1 MEELNYVET
10 LKFIVVC
17 LMWYICS
24 AGGNIIGKL
33 VLNQFPFPMTVTM
46 TQLVSISVYMEPIF
60 WFLQTPNTGNIPRS
74 YYFKLILPLAFGKF
88 FSSVSSH
95 ISMWKSTV
103 SYAHTV
109 KATLPLFTVVLSRV
123 LLGET
128 QTLYVYLSIV
138 PIILGVVIATLTEIS
153 FEMLALC
160 SALVATLGFSLQS
173 IFSKKCLKD
182 TGINHL
188 RLLVLL
194 SRIAT
199 VLFLPVWFLYDGRNI
214 ANSDVFENTDV
225 MKSFLLL
232 VLDGI
237 FYMMHNVFAFTVIA
251 MVAPLSYSVAN
262 AMKRVV
268 IIGASL
274 FLLKNPVTTMN
285 VAGMLVACF
294 GVLCYNKAK
303 YDQNKAR
310 RRAETLPYVHSETN
324 LQAHLNPK
332 GLPHSKTEVNL
343 LNRNGMIHPEDHILL
358 QNNVSLDHVTLFPP
372 TGPRTVNQT
381 HSRHAPSSSREQSNL
396 VARGSHRIF
405 EI

>member
-1 MEELNYVET
+1 MEEHNYVET
-10 LKFIVVC
+10 LKFIMVC

-33 VLNQFPFPMTVTM
+33 VLNEFPYPVTVTM
-46 TQLVSISVYMEPIF
+46 TQLISISVYMEPIF

-74 YYFKLILPLAFGKF
+74 YYYKLILPLAFGKF

-95 ISMWKSTV
+95 ISIWKSSV

-128 QTLYVYLSIV
+128 QTLPVYLSIV
-138 PIILGVVIATLTEIS
+138 PIIVGVIVATLTEVS
-153 FEMLALC
+153 FEALALL

-199 VLFLPVWFLYDGRNI
+199 IFFLPFWLLFDCRNI

-225 MKSFLLL
+225 TKSLLL
-232 VLDGI
+232 LILDGL
-237 FYMMHNVFAFTVIA
+237 FYMLHNVFAFTVIA

-268 IIGASL
+268 IISASL
-274 FLLKNPVTTMN
+274 FLLRNPVTTAN
-285 VAGMLVACF
+285 VVGMLVACF

-303 YDQNKAR
+303 FDQNMAR
-310 RRAETLPYVHSETN
+310 RRAETLPLVHSETN

-358 QNNVSLDHVTLFPP
+358 QNNVSVDHVTLFPP
-372 TGPRTVNQT
+372 SNPWPVNQT
-381 HSRHAPSSSREQSNL
+381 HSRHTPSEQSQL
-396 VARGSHRIF
+396 VSRGSHRIF

>member
-10 LKFIVVC
+10 LKFVVVC

-33 VLNQFPFPMTVTM
+33 VLNEIPYPMTVTM
-46 TQLVSISVYMEPIF
+46 TQLVAISVYMEPIF
-60 WFLQTPNTGNIPRS
+60 WFLQTPNTGNITRS
-74 YYFKLILPLAFGKF
+74 CYLKLILPLAFGKF

-95 ISMWKSTV
+95 ISIWKSTV

-109 KATLPLFTVVLSRV
+109 KATLPLFTIVLSRV

-128 QTLYVYLSIV
+128 QTFFVYMSIV
-138 PIILGVVIATLTEIS
+138 PIIVGVVVATLTEVS
-153 FEMLALC
+153 FEMVALFT
-160 SALVATLGFSLQS
+160 ALLATLVFSLQS
-173 IFSKKCLKD
+173 IFSKKCLKE

-199 VLFLPVWFLYDGRNI
+199 VLFLPFWLLFDCRQIV
-214 ANSDVFENTDV
+214 NSDIFENINV
-225 MKSFLLL
+225 MKTLFLLF
-232 VLDGI
+232 LDGI
-237 FYMMHNVFAFTVIA
+237 FYMLQNVFSFTVIA

-262 AMKRVV
+262 AMKRLV

-274 FLLKNPVTTMN
+274 FLLRNPVTTMN
-285 VAGMLVACF
+285 VVGMLVACF

-303 YDQNKAR
+303 YDQNTAR

-332 GLPHSKTEVNL
+332 GLPHSKTEANL
-343 LNRNGMIHPEDHILL
+343 LNRNGLIHPQDHILL
-358 QNNVSLDHVTLFPP
+358 QNNAL
-372 TGPRTVNQT
+372 N
-381 HSRHAPSSSREQSNL
+381 
-396 VARGSHRIF
+396 
-405 EI
+405 